1 MKHIIEL
8 VMAAAKCFHYS
19 GDCGEIALLCNKN
32 YTPIHF
38 LPRGPASLHL
48 ATLYCLPQEI
58 MTRWKKKNQKK
69 ERFNDR
75 KNLKVFNLFSSLHTR
90 ETKLLHSDKFKIGG
104 TPAMATMEV
113 EQSEPFE

>member
-48 ATLYCLPQEI
+48 ATLYCFPPRDHDTLE
-58 MTRWKKKNQKK
+58 KEESK
-69 ERFNDR
+69 ER
-75 KNLKVFNLFSSLHTR
+75 
-90 ETKLLHSDKFKIGG
+90 KI
-104 TPAMATMEV
+104 
-113 EQSEPFE
+113 